1 MSSEE
6 PVVALDLFDRLPPRP
21 PAELDRVLDATER
34 CIARFGFERT
44 SMSDLAR
51 EMNVARTTLYRQVSS
66 VDEALGL
73 VASRQLHL
81 FVDELAALL
90 AGGGGPQTFIEAVV
104 RAVTLAH
111 THPVTVRILNHEPE
125 MLGALF
131 NRNLATY
138 ASQVVDVLKPLLSA
152 AMDAGAIKV
161 GDPQLAADLILRLIG
176 GLVLIPPDEDDLE
189 RVVEYALLPVL
200 EPDRRPVRAR
210 R

>member
-1 MSSEE
+1 MSTEE
-6 PVVALDLFDRLPPRP
+6 LVAFDLFDRLPPRP

-73 VASRQLHL
+73 VASRQIHL

-90 AGGGGPQTFIEAVV
+90 ASGGGPHVFVEAVV
-104 RAVTLAH
+104 RVVRLTQ
-111 THPVTVRILNHEPE
+111 THPVTLRILNHEPD
-125 MLGALF
+125 MLGALVT
-131 NRNLATY
+131 RHLGTY
-138 ASQVVDVLKPLLSA
+138 ASQVVDVLVPLLSA
-152 AMDAGAIKV
+152 AMEAGTIRA
-161 GDPQLAADLILRLIG
+161 GDPHLAADLMLRLMG
-176 GLVLIPPDEDDLE
+176 GLVLIPPLNPEDLE

-200 EPDRRPVRAR
+200 EPDRRPARAR